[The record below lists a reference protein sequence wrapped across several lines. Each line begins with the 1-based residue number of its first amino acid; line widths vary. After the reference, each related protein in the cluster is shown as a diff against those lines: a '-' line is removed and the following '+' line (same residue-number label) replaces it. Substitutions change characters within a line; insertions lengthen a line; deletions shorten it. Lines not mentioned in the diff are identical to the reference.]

1 MRLMALL
8 SLVTVTACVG
18 ETSSTPEEL
27 ARYDWV
33 AQVKANPT
41 APIAGRSLSFN
52 LELTSR
58 SNTTVVVDIA
68 LRARRTDGSL
78 MHEQVWSGVKFRP
91 EEVWNLTQG
100 FITSTSERGETAV
113 TVELLD
119 AETQRS
125 LWTGEGPTLT
135 FR

>member
-1 MRLMALL
+1 MRCLALL
-8 SLVTVTACVG
+8 GVVMMTGCVG
-18 ETSSTPEEL
+18 EYSSTPEEL
-27 ARYDWV
+27 ARYEWV
-33 AQVKANPT
+33 AQVQVNPT
-41 APIAGRSLSFN
+41 APVAGRSLSFN

-58 SNTTVVVDIA
+58 SNTTVVVDIV
-68 LRARRTDGSL
+68 LRAHRADGTL
-78 MHEQVWSGVKFRP
+78 LHEQVWSGITFHP

-100 FITSTSERGETAV
+100 FLTSTSERGQAVV

>member
-8 SLVTVTACVG
+8 PVVLVSACVG

-33 AQVKANPT
+33 AQVKVNPT

-78 MHEQVWSGVKFRP
+78 MHEQVWSGVKFHP

-100 FITSTSERGETAV
+100 FLTSTSERGEAAV

-125 LWTGEGPTLT
+125 LWTGDGPTLT